1 MKKGAYATAPCLY
14 LHLDFCMNPTTT
26 EYLRAATIQA
36 LQNKQDDTAI
46 ELLSLMDLK
55 VSDAVKALPGTTE
68 LTIVDGPSHDYHY
81 WVRFIREQFIPFMTA
96 NGRLRFTSHE
106 LMTWLE
112 NFQGLQLTA
121 GDIEEHSSGKP
132 VWRNTVSNALGVLK
146 QQGLLNAPPF
156 GKEYEIRCPELP
168 SASS

>member
-14 LHLDFCMNPTTT
+14 LHPNFCMNPTTT

-168 SASS
+168 SASG